1 MVDPGVAMSASA
13 QGWSLRVW
21 ELRILTRNQHTHERF
36 WEVGR
41 ALYLHP
47 IFKDTE
53 RGPDAPKGSE
63 VWLSEQD
70 AFVFQEA
77 EPIGC

>member
-1 MVDPGVAMSASA
+1 M
-13 QGWSLRVW
+13 L
-21 ELRILTRNQHTHERF
+21 F
-36 WEVGR
+36 WEVGT

-53 RGPDAPKGSE
+53 RGPDAPKSSE

-70 AFVFQEA
+70 AFLFQEA